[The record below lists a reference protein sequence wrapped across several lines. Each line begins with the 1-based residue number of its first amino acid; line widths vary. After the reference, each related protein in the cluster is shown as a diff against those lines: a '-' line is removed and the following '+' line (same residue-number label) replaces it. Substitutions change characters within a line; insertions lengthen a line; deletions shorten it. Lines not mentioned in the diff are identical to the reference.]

1 MKDSEV
7 RVISEECLRKQFQ
20 VVKPI
25 GDTFSFPKHEFTLR
39 FNCVNTSLTAGDLPQ
54 STLERDAE
62 ED

>member
-1 MKDSEV
+1 MQDSEV
-7 RVISEECLRKQFQ
+7 QAIFEECLRKQFH

-39 FNCVNTSLTAGDLPQ
+39 FNCVNTSLTAGDLPP
-54 STLERDAE
+54 STLQRDAE